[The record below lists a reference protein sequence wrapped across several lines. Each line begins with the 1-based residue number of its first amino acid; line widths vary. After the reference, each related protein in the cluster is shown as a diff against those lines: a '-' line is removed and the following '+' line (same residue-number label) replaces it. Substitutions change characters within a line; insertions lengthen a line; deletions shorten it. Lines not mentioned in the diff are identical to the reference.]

1 MPLLH
6 HYLVHFI
13 LAFVIVPFVF
23 VPLKVLLDRSKS
35 MDMSTI
41 HDLDVEYAHVP
52 HARRTKSA
60 KSGLRGDSKCLAA
73 YSLEL
78 SAENIIIVNIRITSL
93 VSSHELVLI
102 RSFTRFYNAVWYLAS
117 LLRHM

>member
-1 MPLLH
+1 MLGHSLNNSMTLADLPQILSEAGKTLFVISYSTVWQGLFPTSNSSNRATMPLLH

-13 LAFVIVPFVF
+13 LAFVIVTFAF

-60 KSGLRGDSKCLAA
+60 KSG
-73 YSLEL
+73 
-78 SAENIIIVNIRITSL
+78 N
-93 VSSHELVLI
+93 VLN
-102 RSFTRFYNAVWYLAS
+102 R
-117 LLRHM
+117 